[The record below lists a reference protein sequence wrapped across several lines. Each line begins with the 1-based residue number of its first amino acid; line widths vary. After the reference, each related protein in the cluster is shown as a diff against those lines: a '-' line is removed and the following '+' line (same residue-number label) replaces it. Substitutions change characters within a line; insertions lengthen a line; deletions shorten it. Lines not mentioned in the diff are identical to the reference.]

1 MGWNVGMAELG
12 VRELASILT
21 TTGAVVN
28 HSATATAMNIAAP
41 IPASPFM
48 LILSRIKVPSVA
60 EDHIV
65 LPPCRMI
72 GTDERIRIICDH
84 CLG

>member
-21 TTGAVVN
+21 TTGPVVN
-28 HSATATAMNIAAP
+28 HSAMATAMNIAAP

-48 LILSRIKVPSVA
+48 LILSRIKVLQLLR
-60 EDHIV
+60 IT
-65 LPPCRMI
+65 LCCRRA
-72 GTDERIRIICDH
+72 G
-84 CLG
+84 